1 MKKTVRIKSIP
12 IDHTDDEYKIYPT
25 YIAVDFFRKI
35 CEASSGSVTLEVVKC
50 KQETGKIRLYGE
62 ELDIM
67 TAITTMVSLQG
78 KYFEIY

>member
-12 IDHTDDEYKIYPT
+12 IDHTDDGYNIYPT
-25 YIAVDFFRKI
+25 YLAVDFFRKI

-62 ELDIM
+62 ETDIM
-67 TAITTMVSLQG
+67 MVITTMISLRG
-78 KYFEIY
+78 RYFEIY